1 MRIAAPEEGKRE
13 VAMMILDSLKN
24 ILRKLFFET
33 RAAGSEPDEKPERV
47 QIKAAGLETRCINP
61 DIGCPFEVS

>member
-1 MRIAAPEEGKRE
+1 MRVAAPEEGNRE
-13 VAMMILDSLKN
+13 VAMKILDSLKN
-24 ILRKLFFET
+24 IKRKLFFEK

-47 QIKAAGLETRCINP
+47 QITAGGLETRCINP